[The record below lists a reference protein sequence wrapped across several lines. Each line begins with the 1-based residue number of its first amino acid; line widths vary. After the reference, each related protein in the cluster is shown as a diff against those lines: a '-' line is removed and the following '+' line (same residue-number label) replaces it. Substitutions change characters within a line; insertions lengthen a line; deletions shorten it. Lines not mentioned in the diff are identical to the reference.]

1 MFRKLFT
8 FILLF
13 ILISSC
19 AVFNSPNSPEEL
31 KLNSKIKTGIL
42 ENGLTYYVM
51 ENARPEKRAE
61 LMLLVNAGSILEED
75 HQQGIAHFTEHMA
88 FNGTKRFPKQE
99 LVNYLESIGLKFG
112 PDLNAF
118 TSFDMTVYMLQVPSD
133 EKDKFDTGLMIL
145 EDWAHNLSMDNEE
158 IDKERGVVLEELRIG
173 KGARER
179 MLNKKLPVYLKDSK
193 YANRLPIGKEEILK
207 TFDYSSAKDFYKD
220 WYRPDLMAIVAVGD
234 FNGEEVVQQ
243 IKTQFSN
250 IPKVEN
256 SKERKEFS
264 VPIDDISS
272 YLVITDPEATSSSV
286 GISYKFPKP
295 NSENIIDEFKN
306 SILINMMTQMFNN
319 RLSELTQNPQ
329 SSLIYGYNYRGSW
342 VRTIDGFNVGAGVK
356 PGMVLNG
363 LEEILTELERIKQF
377 GFTESEFDRQKKSIL
392 KSIETQFNEKDK
404 QDSDKLRWEFLELF
418 FENKIILG
426 IEKEYELAQ
435 HIIPNLKVSDLN
447 KYIEQIK
454 ESNCRVITADCPD
467 KKGVIN
473 PTDDELK
480 QVDLSIKTKEIF
492 PYEDDVIDSPL
503 LSEIP
508 PQREIID
515 FINHKEIDGME
526 FILEN
531 GVRVIIKP
539 TDFKNDEILF
549 EASSPGGSSL
559 VSNNDFISAKYASD
573 IISESG
579 IGEFSKIELK
589 KYLSGKQ
596 VSVSPYINELTEG
609 FSGSTSVDDVETMF
623 QLIYQYFHSP
633 RKDIDAFTAYIENM
647 KGMVENRSAR
657 PENVYR
663 DSISVIM
670 NNRHFRAKPVSTQ
683 LLDEVNINTAFN
695 VYKDRFSDASDF
707 TFIFVGSINPQTFIP
722 LVQTYLGNLPSK
734 NRSENWKDVGIR
746 YPQGNIEKII
756 NRGIEEKSSVQI
768 RYSGKFDWNRD
779 NRYIFKTLTSSF
791 MIKLREIL
799 REDMGGT
806 YGVYVG
812 GYPDFEP
819 IEAFQ
824 SIIAFGC
831 GPENVEPMVN
841 EVFKQIENLKKEGL
855 DQTYLDKVLE
865 ADKVEYE
872 KNLKENSYWLN
883 VISSYNHYGEPLS
896 QILEREE
903 LYKLITNENII
914 KGANMYFNSK
924 NVLKAYLYPEKK

>member
-1 MFRKLFT
+1 MVRKLFI
-8 FILLF
+8 FIILF
-13 ILISSC
+13 LFVTTC
-19 AVFNSPNSPEEL
+19 AVINNTNVQKEL
-31 KLNSKIKTGIL
+31 KLNSKIKTGKL

-51 ENARPEKRAE
+51 ENARPKNRAE
-61 LMLLVNAGSILEED
+61 LMLLVNVGSILEED

-145 EDWAHNLSMDNEE
+145 EDWAHNISMDNEE

-220 WYRPDLMAIVAVGD
+220 WYRPELMAIVAIGD
-234 FNGEEVVQQ
+234 FNGDEVVNQ
-243 IKTQFSN
+243 IKTQFSK
-250 IPKVEN
+250 IPKAEN
-256 SKERKEFS
+256 PKDRKEFS
-264 VPIDDISS
+264 VPLHNYTS
-272 YLVITDPEATSSSV
+272 YLVTEDPEATSSSV
-286 GISYKFPKP
+286 GISYKFPK
-295 NSENIIDEFKN
+295 SKVENTVDDFKN
-306 SILINMMTQMFNN
+306 SALINMMTEMFNH
-319 RLSELTQNPQ
+319 RLSELTQNPN

-363 LEEILTELERIKQF
+363 LNEILTELERIKQF
-377 GFTESEFDRQKKSIL
+377 GFTETEFERQKKSFL
-392 KSIETQFNEKDK
+392 KSIDTQFNEKDK
-404 QDSDKLRWEFLELF
+404 QDSDRLRWEFLDLF
-418 FENKIILG
+418 FENKIIVG
-426 IEKEYELAQ
+426 IEKEFKLAQ
-435 HIIPNLKVSDLN
+435 QIIPKLKVSDLN
-447 KYIEQIK
+447 TYIEQIK
-454 ESNCRVITADCPD
+454 ESNCRVITADCPE
-467 KKGVIN
+467 KEGIIN
-473 PTDDELK
+473 PTKDELK
-480 QVDLSIKTKEIF
+480 QVDLSVEKQQIY
-492 PYEDDVIDSPL
+492 PYEDKVIDSPL
-503 LSEIP
+503 LLEIP
-508 PQREIID
+508 TPKEIID
-515 FINHKEIDGME
+515 FKNHETIEGME
-526 FILEN
+526 FVLEN
-531 GVRVIIKP
+531 GVRVILKP
-539 TDFKNDEILF
+539 TDFKNDEIIF
-549 EASSPGGSSL
+549 NASSPGGTSL
-559 VSNNDFISAKYASD
+559 VSDNDYISAKYASN

-579 IGEFSKIELK
+579 IAEFSKIELD
-589 KYLSGKQ
+589 KYLSDKQ
-596 VSVSPYINELTEG
+596 VSVTPYINELTEG
-609 FSGSTSVDDVETMF
+609 FSGSSSVADVETMF

-633 RKDIDAFTAYIENM
+633 RKDIDAYTAYLENM
-647 KGMVENRSAR
+647 KGMVQNRSAR

-670 NNRHFRAKPVSTQ
+670 SNRHFRAKPISTQ
-683 LLDEVNINTAFN
+683 LLDEVDLDTAYNIF
-695 VYKDRFSDASDF
+695 KDRFSDASDF

-722 LVQTYLGNLPSK
+722 LVQTYLGNLPSIDR
-734 NRSENWKDVGIR
+734 NENWKDIGIR
-746 YPQGNIEKII
+746 YPNGNIEKIV

-768 RYSGKFDWNRD
+768 RFTGDFDWKRE

-806 YGVYVG
+806 YGVWVG
-812 GYPDFEP
+812 GYPEFEP
-819 IEAFQ
+819 IEVFQ

-841 EVFKQIENLKKEGL
+841 EVFKQLELLKKEGL

-872 KNLKENSYWLN
+872 KNLKENSYWLSA
-883 VISSYNHYGEPLS
+883 ISSFDEFGEPLS

-903 LYKLITNENII
+903 LYKLVTNENII
-914 KGANMYFNSK
+914 NGANIYFNSN
-924 NVLKAYLYPEKK
+924 NVLKAYLYPEK

>member
-1 MFRKLFT
+1 MIRKLFT
-8 FILLF
+8 FIILLLF
-13 ILISSC
+13 VTSC
-19 AVFNSPNSPEEL
+19 AVINNTNVQKEL
-31 KLNSKIKTGIL
+31 KLNSKIKTGKL

-51 ENARPEKRAE
+51 ENARPENRAE
-61 LMLLVNAGSILEED
+61 LMLLVNVGSILEED

-158 IDKERGVVLEELRIG
+158 IDNERGVVLEELRIG

-220 WYRPDLMAIVAVGD
+220 WYRPDLMAIVAIGD
-234 FNGEEVVQQ
+234 FKGDEIVKQ
-243 IKTQFSN
+243 IKAQFSK

-256 SKERKEFS
+256 PKERKEFS
-264 VPIDDISS
+264 VPFHNYTS
-272 YLVITDPEATSSSV
+272 YLVTEDPEATSSSV
-286 GISYKFPKP
+286 GISYKFPKS
-295 NSENIIDEFKN
+295 NLTNTADDFKN
-306 SILINMMTQMFNN
+306 SALINMMTEMFNN
-319 RLSELTQNPQ
+319 RLSELIQNPK

-363 LEEILTELERIKQF
+363 LNEILTELERIKQF
-377 GFTESEFDRQKKSIL
+377 GFTETEFERQKKSFL
-392 KSIETQFNEKDK
+392 KLLETQFNEKDK
-404 QDSDKLRWEFLELF
+404 QDSGRLRWGFLDLF

-435 HIIPNLKVSDLN
+435 HIIPKLKVSDLN
-447 KYIEQIK
+447 TYIEQIK
-454 ESNCRVITADCPD
+454 ESNCRVITADCPE
-467 KKGVIN
+467 KVGIIN
-473 PTDDELK
+473 PTKDELK
-480 QVDLSIKTKEIF
+480 QVDLSVEKQQIY
-492 PYEDDVIDSPL
+492 PYEDKVIDSPL

-508 PQREIID
+508 TPKEIID
-515 FINHKEIDGME
+515 FKNHETIEGME
-526 FILEN
+526 FVLEN
-531 GVRVIIKP
+531 GVRVILKP

-549 EASSPGGSSL
+549 NATSPGGTSL
-559 VSNNDFISAKYASD
+559 VSDNDYISAKYASN

-579 IGEFSKIELK
+579 IAEFSKIELD
-589 KYLSGKQ
+589 KYLSDKQ
-596 VSVSPYINELTEG
+596 VSVTPYINELTEG
-609 FSGSTSVDDVETMF
+609 FSGSSSVEDLETMF

-633 RKDIDAFTAYIENM
+633 RKDIDAYTAYLENM
-647 KGMVENRSAR
+647 KGMVQNRSAR

-663 DSISVIM
+663 DSITVIM
-670 NNRHFRAKPVSTQ
+670 SNRHFRAKPISTQ
-683 LLDEVNINTAFN
+683 LLDEVDLDIAYNIF
-695 VYKDRFSDASDF
+695 KDRFSDASDF

-722 LVQTYLGNLPSK
+722 LVQTYLGNLPSIDR
-734 NRSENWKDVGIR
+734 NENWKDIGAR
-746 YPQGNIEKII
+746 YPNGNIEKII
-756 NRGIEEKSSVQI
+756 NRGIEEKSYVQI
-768 RYSGKFDWNRD
+768 RFTGDFDWKRE

-806 YGVYVG
+806 YGVWVG
-812 GYPDFEP
+812 GYPEYEP
-819 IEAFQ
+819 IEIFQ

-831 GPENVEPMVN
+831 GPENVEPMVS
-841 EVFKQIENLKKEGL
+841 EVFKQLEILKKEGL

-872 KNLKENSYWLN
+872 KNLKENSYWLSA
-883 VISSYNHYGEPLS
+883 ISSFDEFGEPLS
-896 QILEREE
+896 QILEREK
-903 LYKLITNENII
+903 LYKLVTNENII
-914 KGANMYFNSK
+914 NGANIYFNSN
-924 NVLKAYLYPEKK
+924 NVLKAFLYPEK